1 MTYGDSLSSLS
12 LASELSGGISL
23 YSLAHGSGG
32 HVRVNRLNPRA
43 PIYCVY
49 GACAVCR
56 CVQVQIMAAYSKR
69 GAILRGTRDVV
80 SKLFITSRVPIKNKE
95 FGSRYDETMMK

>member
-23 YSLAHGSGG
+23 YSLAHGSG

-43 PIYCVY
+43 PVYCVY
-49 GACAVCR
+49 EACAVCR
-56 CVQVQIMAAYSKR
+56 GVQIRIMAAYSKR
-69 GAILRGTRDVV
+69 GAILMRD
-80 SKLFITSRVPIKNKE
+80 SGCSL
-95 FGSRYDETMMK
+95 